1 MSVVKQG
8 QLASLAP
15 PSGWAVTASY
25 LLTDVEHFNTL
36 REPCPDSESHTQWG
50 ATPRPIINVACY
62 LFNVLEFS
70 AVVLFEHK
78 HMAVTSVNI

>member
-1 MSVVKQG
+1 MVEQG

-36 REPCPDSESHTQWG
+36 REPCSDSVTHTHTVG
-50 ATPRPIINVACY
+50 ATPRPIINVASC
-62 LFNVLEFS
+62 LVNVLEFS
-70 AVVLFEHK
+70 AVILFEHK
-78 HMAVTSVNI
+78 HMAVTRVNI